1 MLNLKLQRGL
11 SWLALVVIVFAALVP
26 MGAEARS
33 TDNSNSLKP
42 TLAGRTEYPI
52 RHDTSP
58 SQLRGVPMLNAT
70 ETKPDR
76 IPQNLAMPRK
86 IVDASTIH
94 LDGALQ
100 TDGTNKKYIDDPMP
114 NLEKGLNGANQGTN
128 RTVNGY
134 GVLPP
139 DTDGDVS
146 GDHYIQ
152 VVNNVFTIWDLN
164 QTNPYTGLP
173 LTVYGPARI
182 STLFTG
188 FGGACELWDDGDP
201 VVVYD
206 HLADRW
212 LITQFALANY
222 PNPPFSECIAIS
234 ATGDPL
240 GAWYRY
246 EYQFDVMNDYP
257 KFGVWP
263 DGYYMTQNQFDPA
276 AAGSQWRGQGVAVL
290 ERDVMLT
297 GGNARMVYFD
307 TYAACTSSEPECVL
321 GGMLPSDLD
330 GPVPPAGEPNHFMQF
345 DDDAWGYSPD
355 QLQVWDF
362 HVDWANTANSTFTHT
377 IDLPVAA
384 FDSEVCLGYDRNC
397 IPQPGTAQ
405 GVDAISDRLMYRL
418 QYRNFGTYQ
427 TIVAN
432 HTVDVNDVPEH
443 AGVRWYELRKVNGI
457 WSVFQQSTYSPDA
470 AHRWMGS
477 IAMDGSGNIALGYSV
492 SDGIS
497 IYPGINYAGRHS
509 VDPVSTLPQGES
521 VIILGTGSQTHSAA
535 RWGDYSAMTVN
546 PQNDCQ
552 FWYTQE
558 WNRVTSSAEWYT
570 YIAAFS
576 YPAPTTPGAGDGC
589 TPHSPFLDVNDS
601 QWFAPFVYRMYDLG
615 LTTGCGG
622 GNFCPMGNVT
632 RAETAVF
639 LLRAIHGSTYVPPAA
654 SGTVFGDVPAGYW
667 AAAWIEELAA
677 EGIAGGCGGGNFCP
691 NNNVNRAELSVF
703 ILLAEHGSGYTPPA
717 ASGTVF
723 NDVPAGYWA
732 AAWIEQLAA
741 EGVTGGCGGGN
752 FCPTGLVTRA
762 QISVF
767 LIKLIEL
774 LP

>member
-1 MLNLKLQRGL
+1 
-11 SWLALVVIVFAALVP
+11 
-26 MGAEARS
+26 
-33 TDNSNSLKP
+33 
-42 TLAGRTEYPI
+42 
-52 RHDTSP
+52 
-58 SQLRGVPMLNAT
+58 
-70 ETKPDR
+70 
-76 IPQNLAMPRK
+76 
-86 IVDASTIH
+86 
-94 LDGALQ
+94 
-100 TDGTNKKYIDDPMP
+100 
-114 NLEKGLNGANQGTN
+114 
-128 RTVNGY
+128 
-134 GVLPP
+134 
-139 DTDGDVS
+139 
-146 GDHYIQ
+146 
-152 VVNNVFTIWDLN
+152 
-164 QTNPYTGLP
+164 
-173 LTVYGPARI
+173 
-182 STLFTG
+182 
-188 FGGACELWDDGDP
+188 
-201 VVVYD
+201 
-206 HLADRW
+206 
-212 LITQFALANY
+212 
-222 PNPPFSECIAIS
+222 
-234 ATGDPL
+234 
-240 GAWYRY
+240 
-246 EYQFDVMNDYP
+246 
-257 KFGVWP
+257 
-263 DGYYMTQNQFDPA
+263 
-276 AAGSQWRGQGVAVL
+276 
-290 ERDVMLT
+290 
-297 GGNARMVYFD
+297 
-307 TYAACTSSEPECVL
+307 
-321 GGMLPSDLD
+321 
-330 GPVPPAGEPNHFMQF
+330 
-345 DDDAWGYSPD
+345 
-355 QLQVWDF
+355 
-362 HVDWANTANSTFTHT
+362 
-377 IDLPVAA
+377 
-384 FDSEVCLGYDRNC
+384 
-397 IPQPGTAQ
+397 
-405 GVDAISDRLMYRL
+405 
-418 QYRNFGTYQ
+418 
-427 TIVAN
+427 
-432 HTVDVNDVPEH
+432 VNDVPEH